1 MDIGYLETPIG
12 LLQISADTI
21 GITEVKFI
29 DHGQRKQEQENP
41 WIRQAQKE
49 LQEYFERR
57 RQSFHVPLHI
67 INGTDFQRLC
77 WDALLKIPYGE
88 TRSYYEQACIINRP
102 KAVRAVGGANHHNPI
117 AIIIPC
123 HRIIAKNGSLCG
135 YGGGIMRKDY
145 LIRLEAGDEE

>member
-12 LLQISADTI
+12 LLQISADMI

-29 DHGQRKQEQENP
+29 DQKDQEPEQNHP
-41 WIRQAQKE
+41 LIKQAQKE

-57 RQSFHVPLHI
+57 RKSFQVPLHI
-67 INGTDFQRLC
+67 VKGTDFQRLC

-88 TRSYYEQACIINRP
+88 TRSYYEQACFINRP
-102 KAVRAVGGANHHNPI
+102 KALRAVGGANHHNPI

-135 YGGGIMRKDY
+135 YGGRIMRKDY
-145 LIRLEAGDEE
+145 LLRLEAGDEE